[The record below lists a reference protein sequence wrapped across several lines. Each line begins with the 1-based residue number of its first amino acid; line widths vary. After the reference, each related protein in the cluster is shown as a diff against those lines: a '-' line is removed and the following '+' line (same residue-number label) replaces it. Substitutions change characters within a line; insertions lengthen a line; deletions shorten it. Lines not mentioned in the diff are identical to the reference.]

1 MPGGDA
7 AESPDRRD
15 RRRVPVMPP
24 IQAAL
29 KPISLA
35 SPIPKDE
42 QLQAWL
48 NISAPGGRS
57 IRFAMTGAR
66 ARGIRTEWGDPVRR
80 FGGPDGRMSNADE
93 QEQGRLAPVGLLS
106 AEHDAY
112 LPP

>member
-48 NISAPGGRS
+48 NISGS
-57 IRFAMTGAR
+57 T
-66 ARGIRTEWGDPVRR
+66 
-80 FGGPDGRMSNADE
+80 RMSGE
-93 QEQGRLAPVGLLS
+93 SGLGS
-106 AEHDAY
+106 VRWGEH
-112 LPP
+112 PI